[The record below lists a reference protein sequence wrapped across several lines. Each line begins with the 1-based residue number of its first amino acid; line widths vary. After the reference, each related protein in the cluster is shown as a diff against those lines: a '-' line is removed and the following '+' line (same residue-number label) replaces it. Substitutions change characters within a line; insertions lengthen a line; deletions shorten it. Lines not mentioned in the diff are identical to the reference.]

1 MFLSRYKTFPT
12 IFKYCGPS
20 PVVRQRCRYTRRLTV
35 VDARYAHK
43 RITEDTSSSSSSRA
57 SALGRFTRNMSS
69 RPMELGTVGALTLS
83 VASSVSIVIVN
94 KYLIS
99 TLGYRYVTFL
109 TALHML
115 VTVGALRVAARSGWL
130 EPKSIER
137 GALLRF
143 SILNGVS
150 IGFLNLSLG
159 FNSVGFYQMTKLAI
173 IPCTVAIQ
181 TVFYAKQFSGRVKA
195 ALGVL
200 LGGVAV
206 ATVTDL
212 ELNTVGSVMSVCAV
226 VTTCVSQIWTN
237 TMQKT
242 YGVSSTQLLHA
253 ASPYM
258 ALTLG
263 VFSVPLDGFLVGG
276 SPLYYEYS
284 TAVVFVAAMT
294 CAIAVAV
301 NFSTFLVIGKCDA
314 VTYQVLGHLKTMLVL
329 MFGFFALDNPVV
341 AKNIMGIMIA
351 LFGMVAYGVAE
362 NADKKAAEQ
371 RGSGGVLPVTNANG
385 NGGK

>member
-1 MFLSRYKTFPT
+1 
-12 IFKYCGPS
+12 
-20 PVVRQRCRYTRRLTV
+20 
-35 VDARYAHK
+35 
-43 RITEDTSSSSSSRA
+43 
-57 SALGRFTRNMSS
+57 
-69 RPMELGTVGALTLS
+69 MELGTVGALTLS

-173 IPCTVAIQ
+173 IPCTVGIQ

-263 VFSVPLDGFLVGG
+263 VISVPLDGFLVGG

-294 CAIAVAV
+294 FAIAVAV

-314 VTYQVLGHLKTMLVL
+314 VTYQALGHLKTMLVL
-329 MFGFFALDNPVV
+329 MFGFFALDNPVA

>member
-1 MFLSRYKTFPT
+1 M
-12 IFKYCGPS
+12 
-20 PVVRQRCRYTRRLTV
+20 V
-35 VDARYAHK
+35 
-43 RITEDTSSSSSSRA
+43 
-57 SALGRFTRNMSS
+57 
-69 RPMELGTVGALTLS
+69 ELGTLGALSLS
-83 VASSVSIVIVN
+83 VMSSVSIVVCN
-94 KYLIS
+94 KFLIS
-99 TLGYRYVTFL
+99 TLGFHYATTLTCGHLAITGLFL
-109 TALHML
+109 HFARLMKMFEYKSL
-115 VTVGALRVAARSGWL
+115 ELR
-130 EPKSIER
+130 P
-137 GALLRF
+137 LLIF
-143 SILNGVS
+143 SVLNGS
-150 IGFLNLSLG
+150 STGFLNLSLG

-173 IPCTVAIQ
+173 IPCTVGLQ
-181 TVFYAKQFSGRVKA
+181 MTFYAKQFSGRVKA

-263 VFSVPLDGFLVGG
+263 VISVPLDGFLVGG

-329 MFGFFALDNPVV
+329 MFGFTVIGNP
-341 AKNIMGIMIA
+341 ATGRNLMGIAVA
-351 LFGMVAYGVAE
+351 LVGMVVYAQVE
-362 NADKKAAEQ
+362 SREKAAA
-371 RGSGGVLPVTNANG
+371 VANG
-385 NGGK
+385 SQKEGKELAGPGAPIAIGGLRGGGGSTNV